1 MFLYII
7 LFIIFAKQILL
18 SICENNE
25 LYKLYDIIVL
35 EEFNIL
41 NNTKKIEKVFS
52 KCYIK
57 IKCLQ
62 SFFIIFVSLIV
73 FISVI

>member
-35 EEFNIL
+35 EELNIL

-57 IKCLQ
+57 IKCCNL
-62 SFFIIFVSLIV
+62 FSL
-73 FISVI
+73 FLLA